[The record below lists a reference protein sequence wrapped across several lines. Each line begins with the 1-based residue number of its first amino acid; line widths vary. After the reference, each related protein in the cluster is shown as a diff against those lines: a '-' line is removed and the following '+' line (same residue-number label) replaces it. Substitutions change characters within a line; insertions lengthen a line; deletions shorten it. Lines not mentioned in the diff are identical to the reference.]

1 MAPMRLGRR
10 LGRLRTFARGG
21 VTVSEDANANANAR
35 ARAWM
40 DDDYDFVL
48 SYTTMRAMMRDE

>member
-1 MAPMRLGRR
+1 MRLGRR

-21 VTVSEDANANANAR
+21 VTVSEDANANANANAN
-35 ARAWM
+35 ARATM

>member
-1 MAPMRLGRR
+1 MRLGRR